1 MLTWF
6 IVGLFVGAF
15 VGAAVSITCMGLA
28 FAAKRGDAQVDAYKS
43 AAYREIAQVQQRLGE
58 RAKKPVV
65 G

>member
-6 IVGLFVGAF
+6 VVGLCVGAF
-15 VGAAVSITCMGLA
+15 LGAAVAITCMGLA
-28 FAAKRGDAQVDAYKS
+28 FAAKRGDAQADAYKA
-43 AAYREIAQVQQRLGE
+43 AAYREITQVQRRLQE